1 MTMLAVAPVTDGSTA
16 FIIFTVMI
24 LAIFVAMLAAIK
36 R

>member
-1 MTMLAVAPVTDGSTA
+1 MLAVAPVTDGSTA

-24 LAIFVAMLAAIK
+24 LAIFVAMVAAIK

>member
-1 MTMLAVAPVTDGSTA
+1 MLAVAPVTDGSTA

-24 LAIFVAMLAAIK
+24 LVIFVAMMAAIK